1 MSAHLMCPRC
11 PTPQADLFGVGQE
24 AHVPVLD
31 HVEQVR
37 RQAVLEHV
45 RDEHV
50 QDDERDQR
58 VVLGPRVD
66 GGVEEHEAVARPNP
80 EEGRVLLEIE

>member
-1 MSAHLMCPRC
+1 M
-11 PTPQADLFGVGQE
+11 GQE
-24 AHVPVLD
+24 AYVPVLN

-37 RQAVLEHV
+37 RQAVREHV

-66 GGVEEHEAVARPNP
+66 GGVEEHEAVARPDP
-80 EEGRVLLEIE
+80 KEGRVLVKAVK